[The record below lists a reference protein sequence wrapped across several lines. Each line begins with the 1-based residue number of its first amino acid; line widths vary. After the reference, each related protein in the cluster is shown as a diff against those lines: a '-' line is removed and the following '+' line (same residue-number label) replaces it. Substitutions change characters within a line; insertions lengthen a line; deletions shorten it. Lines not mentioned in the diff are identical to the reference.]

1 MSSPPR
7 WTPPL
12 SRDEA
17 GYSLLEVMVALVV
30 LSLGAMVVAG
40 SMVTVLSAT
49 TRAGEQSR
57 ATALAVQK
65 LESLKAELAT
75 EVDAETPQAID
86 AEGTPDP
93 DGAYTRWVEVVDET
107 SGASANTKEVTVV
120 VEYRSGQGGEQ
131 LVELFTILYADDG

>member
-1 MSSPPR
+1 MRSPTIR
-7 WTPPL
+7 TPPL
-12 SRDEA
+12 SRHDA

-30 LSLGAMVVAG
+30 LSLGAMIVAG

-65 LESLKAELAT
+65 LESLKAEPAT
-75 EVDAETPQAID
+75 EVDAEPPQAID

-93 DGAYTRWVEVVDET
+93 DGAYTRWVEVVDEDG
-107 SGASANTKEVTVV
+107 GASANTKEVTVV
-120 VEYRSGQGGEQ
+120 VEYQAGEGGEQ